1 MSQIARHASPRQSFL
16 QKGTGC
22 LRANAGCVCVTRQQV
37 NMAAKFPEERAK
49 NLNILHKV
57 RFVLHL
63 HDNASRCFAPNCRPG
78 FLVCRRGATTLSRK
92 NLQGAVPGQLR
103 HASGAPPLF
112 PAIFFLPLPRRPLHT
127 TTPAVLLPTRSANP
141 PLHRLLCPPSPLLCS
156 PPTHVLPPQL
166 HGRGGGSVQGGRT
179 GGWRQGAA
187 RPQRCMEQVT

>member
-1 MSQIARHASPRQSFL
+1 MGR
-16 QKGTGC
+16 
-22 LRANAGCVCVTRQQV
+22 LRAKALCMFVTRQQV

-49 NLNILHKV
+49 NLKILQKV
-57 RFVLHL
+57 GRGLRPPAQQRQPLLCVVYSCTTTSTAAL
-63 HDNASRCFAPNCRPG
+63 RPNRRPG
-78 FLVCRRGATTLSRK
+78 VLVRRRCAATLSRK

-179 GGWRQGAA
+179 GGWRQGPA